1 MRIPT
6 DIDQIRPPKKHKATK
21 WILVFVVILM
31 FILIIQGISGF
42 YIDFLWFR
50 AYRITGVWKVMLAY
64 KLGLGATF
72 IALGF
77 LACWTNIWLVERS
90 TPQALAVSYEKKYIQ
105 VFQRSLMSRRLLIRG
120 LLALLFALVFGIGAS
135 AQWKN
140 WLLFEHAVAFHRLDP
155 IFHRDISY
163 FIFRL
168 PFLTFVVSW
177 VQIVIIV
184 SLILALGGHILSGA
198 IRIEQKRIKIEQRAL
213 AHISLILAGW
223 TLFRAWAY
231 YYVDR
236 FTLELSHDG
245 VVAGASYV
253 DINVRLPADN
263 FLAIVSLIIF
273 VILVV
278 NVYHR
283 KLSTLFLAAGLWI
296 FLVLAIDVVYPAV
309 LEAFTVLPQQNTLE
323 LASIKNNINATRYAT
338 NISGVV
344 SSTFPANQDLNE
356 GIIKSFAKEIN
367 DVILWDPENVTP
379 TLSSDGFEQ
388 TPYSLTQPQVD
399 RYIIKGS
406 TVPVLM
412 SVEAIDS
419 AALSGKSWVTTH
431 ITDNHTQGVV
441 VVSAAGATSTG
452 EPEVL
457 NGKSSSKSSSPFYLS
472 SKGSQ
477 IYYSYPAP

>member
-184 SLILALGGHILSGA
+184 SLIL
-198 IRIEQKRIKIEQRAL
+198 
-213 AHISLILAGW
+213 
-223 TLFRAWAY
+223 
-231 YYVDR
+231 
-236 FTLELSHDG
+236 
-245 VVAGASYV
+245 

-283 KLSTLFLAAGLWI
+283 KLSTLFLAAGNYSVMGKLQSKP
-296 FLVLAIDVVYPAV
+296 V
-309 LEAFTVLPQQNTLE
+309 
-323 LASIKNNINATRYAT
+323 NI
-338 NISGVV
+338 
-344 SSTFPANQDLNE
+344 
-356 GIIKSFAKEIN
+356 IIR
-367 DVILWDPENVTP
+367 P
-379 TLSSDGFEQ
+379 
-388 TPYSLTQPQVD
+388 
-399 RYIIKGS
+399 
-406 TVPVLM
+406 
-412 SVEAIDS
+412 
-419 AALSGKSWVTTH
+419 
-431 ITDNHTQGVV
+431 
-441 VVSAAGATSTG
+441 
-452 EPEVL
+452 
-457 NGKSSSKSSSPFYLS
+457 SP
-472 SKGSQ
+472 K
-477 IYYSYPAP
+477 